1 MFFTIFLLSPIWG
14 LGYAEEINLYGNSIC
29 LNYNDFTYNKN
40 YFFQDNKLRSDVFD
54 ISKTFIDYYQIQNR
68 QDCLMSCNLTIN
80 LVTRQYLNSSFSN
93 WTTGTVSNGK
103 YYLTD
108 SSNSGNLT
116 GLYRYDP
123 YKMSHTIYITDTK
136 DQMYNYGIL
145 SHELAHYWFKR
156 KCFNEGYYNEYYAID
171 FHNYFMGN
179 YTFFIKNSLIKG
191 D

>member
-1 MFFTIFLLSPIWG
+1 MTFILSPIWG
-14 LGYAEEINLYGNSIC
+14 LGYAGEISPYGNSIC
-29 LNYNDFTYNKN
+29 LNYNDFTHSTN

-68 QDCLMSCNLTIN
+68 KDCIASCNLTVN
-80 LVTRQYLNSSFSN
+80 LVTGQYLNSNFSN
-93 WTTGTVSNGK
+93 WTTGTVSGGK
-103 YYLTD
+103 YYLTN
-108 SSNSGNLT
+108 SSNSDKLT
-116 GLYRYDP
+116 GLYKFDP
-123 YKMSHTIYITDTK
+123 YKMNHTIYITDTK
-136 DQMYNYGIL
+136 NQMYNYGIL

-179 YTFFIKNSLIKG
+179 YTFFIKNSLSNG